1 MLNSRNQLRTM
12 GSNGSDLVYKSRA
25 VALVPLQRHEALAS
39 GLPTE
44 IKSVLPGNAGADLV
58 QRPKVDI
65 DISVATET
73 VVASDMRF
81 QAGHT
86 KDHSTGLGVENYS
99 SGIVLLKGRRS
110 SACEESFILMK

>member
-1 MLNSRNQLRTM
+1 MLNSRTQLRTM
-12 GSNGSDLVYKSRA
+12 ASNGSDLAYKPRA
-25 VALVPLQRHEALAS
+25 VALVPLNRHEALAS
-39 GLPTE
+39 GRPTE
-44 IKSVLPGNAGADLV
+44 IKSVLPENAGANLV
-58 QRPKVDI
+58 QRPKVEI

-86 KDHSTGLGVENYS
+86 KDHSTLGEEDHS
-99 SGIVLLKGRRS
+99 SGIVLVKGRRS